1 MAQSAVAFLLTK
13 LGSLIEAELKSL
25 GRVKGEIVFIRD
37 ELQSMSA
44 FLRVADAIED
54 TDLEIQAWVEQVRD
68 VAHDTDDVLDEFML
82 RFAHRHH
89 HHHHHRG
96 FYGSV
101 CKIYYQ
107 IQNLKARRQIAS
119 DIQDIKARVI
129 DIAERRQRY
138 GYKFSTSEQA
148 SSSDV
153 ANNGGCYDRRGD
165 ALLFEEDDLVG
176 IDNPKQQLI
185 DGVLD
190 DADSR
195 LKVISVVGMGGL
207 GKTTL
212 IKKVYDDLEVKRQFQ
227 THATITVSQSFNIKE
242 ILTGL
247 IQQLF
252 DEVRRP
258 LPHRFETMDNSNLKA
273 VLKEFLQESKYVL
286 VLDDIWSLEAW
297 DDIKIALPNSNCGS
311 RVLLTTRIV
320 NVASTSCR
328 ESHGYIYE
336 MKALSQEESWTLFC
350 NKTFQGKDCPP
361 HLIELSES
369 ILRRCEGL
377 PLAIVVISGLLVS
390 KDQGSVD
397 EWELVNRCLGA
408 EVEVSYLKK
417 ILLLSYSDLPYY
429 LKSCLLYLSCFPEDH
444 LIDWMSTIRLWIAEG
459 FVEVKELGKT
469 LEEVAEAYLYELLNR
484 SLIQVATRRLDRRIK
499 NCRIHDLLR
508 EIILSKSRDHNFL
521 TIAGEGEGNM
531 RCPEK
536 ARRLSIHNT
545 LPDIPEQG
553 KCFSR
558 LRSLLMFGVD
568 EPMSKSSM
576 PLLFNGGLRLLKVLH
591 LSSASL
597 ERFPGHVVKLFHLK
611 YLSLRGTNVKVLPK
625 SIGLLWN
632 LETLDLKNTYV
643 RELPI
648 EVLRLQKLRHLL
660 LYHDETGHI
669 YFPFHFRHGFEA
681 PSKIGGLQSLQ
692 KLCFL
697 EANHANGSTLM
708 KEIGRLTQLRRLGI
722 LKLRRED
729 GVGLCLSI
737 EKLSNLRS
745 LGVTSIED
753 DEILDLQSLS
763 AAPQF
768 LQRLYLTGRLE
779 KLPQW
784 ITSLHGLTRLSLW
797 WSKLRD
803 DPLKSLQDFPNL
815 VRLSLAYEAYEGEG
829 LCFKAGR
836 FQRLKRLSLIR
847 LKGLRWLTMEE
858 GTMSRLEDLYFWNCE
873 LLEELPS
880 GIEHLSNLKY
890 LELSDMSNELI
901 SKLNPGVQ
909 DGDYWKI
916 EHIPK
921 VWIDDSKDGRWKGRF
936 L

>member
-1 MAQSAVAFLLTK
+1 MAQSAVAFFLTK
-13 LGSLIEAELKSL
+13 LGSLIEEELKLL

-54 TDLEIQAWVEQVRD
+54 SDPEIQAWVKQVRE

-89 HHHHHRG
+89 HHRG

-107 IQNLKARRQIAS
+107 IKNLKAPRQIAS

-138 GYKFSTSEQA
+138 GYKFSSTSEQA
-148 SSSDV
+148 SSCNL
-153 ANNGGCYDRRGD
+153 ANNGGWYDRRGD
-165 ALLFEEDDLVG
+165 ALLLEEADLVG
-176 IDNPKQQLI
+176 IDKPKQQLI
-185 DGVLD
+185 DWVLES
-190 DADSR
+190 DSR

-212 IKKVYDDLEVKRQFQ
+212 VKKVYDDLKVKRHFQ
-227 THATITVSQSFNIKE
+227 SHAWITVSQSFKFEELLKI
-242 ILTGL
+242 L

-252 DEVRRP
+252 NEVKRP
-258 LPHRFETMDNSNLKA
+258 LPQTLETMDNNNLKA
-273 VLKEFLQESKYVL
+273 VLKEFLQESRYVL

-297 DDIKIALPNSNCGS
+297 DAIKILLPNSNCGS
-311 RVLLTTRIV
+311 RVLLTTRIS

-328 ESHGYIYE
+328 ESHGYVYQ

-350 NKTFQGKDCPP
+350 NKTFQEKDCPL
-361 HLIELSES
+361 HLIELSKS
-369 ILRRCEGL
+369 ILRKCEGL
-377 PLAIVVISGLLVS
+377 PLAIVVISGVLAS
-390 KDQGSVD
+390 KDQGRVD
-397 EWELVNRCLGA
+397 EWELVNRSLGA
-408 EVEVSYLKK
+408 EVECSDMKK
-417 ILLLSYSDLPYY
+417 ILLLSYNDLPYY
-429 LKSCLLYLSCFPEDH
+429 LKSCLLYLSSFPEDH

-459 FVEVKELGKT
+459 FVEVKEFGKT

-484 SLIQVATRRLDRRIK
+484 SLIQVAKRRRDRRIK

-508 EIILSKSRDHNFL
+508 EIILSKSRDQNFL
-521 TIAGEGEGNM
+521 AITGEGNV
-531 RCPEK
+531 RWPEK
-536 ARRLSIHNT
+536 VRRLSIHNT
-545 LPDIPEQG
+545 SPNIPQA
-553 KCFSR
+553 KCSPQ
-558 LRSLLMFGVD
+558 LRCLLMFGVD
-568 EPMSKSSM
+568 EPMSESSM

-591 LSSASL
+591 LRNTCL
-597 ERFPGHVVKLFHLK
+597 ERFPGDVVKLFHLR
-611 YLSLRGTNVKVLPK
+611 YLSLSGTNVKVLPK

-643 RELPI
+643 RELPVEI
-648 EVLRLQKLRHLL
+648 LRLQKLRHLL
-660 LYHDETGHI
+660 LYRTETGQT
-669 YFPFHFRHGFEA
+669 YLPFHCKHGFEA

-697 EANHANGSTLM
+697 EANHANGSTIV
-708 KEIGRLTQLRRLGI
+708 KEIGRLTQLRRLGV
-722 LKLRRED
+722 LELRRED
-729 GVGLCLSI
+729 GVGLCSSI
-737 EKLSNLRS
+737 GKLSNLRS
-745 LGVTSIED
+745 LDVTSIKQ

-763 AAPQF
+763 PPPRF

-779 KLPQW
+779 KLPPW
-784 ITSLHGLTRLSLW
+784 ITSLHGLTCLCLW
-797 WSKLRD
+797 GSKLRD
-803 DPLKSLQDFPNL
+803 DPLESLQDLPNL
-815 VRLSLAYEAYEGEG
+815 VFLLLVDEAFEGEA

-836 FQRLKRLSLIR
+836 FQRLEYLGLQS
-847 LKGLRWLTMEE
+847 LKGLRWLTMEDR
-858 GTMSRLEDLYFWNCE
+858 TMSRLEKLIIWNCK

-890 LELSDMSNELI
+890 LELADMSDKLI
-901 SKLNPGVQ
+901 SQLHRDVK
-909 DGDYWKI
+909 DGNFWKI

-921 VWIDDSKDGRWKGRF
+921 MWIGDSKDGHWKERY

>member
-1 MAQSAVAFLLTK
+1 MTESAVTFLLRK
-13 LGSLIEAELKSL
+13 LGSLIKEELKSL
-25 GRVKGEIVFIRD
+25 GGVKREIVFIRD
-37 ELQSMSA
+37 ELESLRA

-54 TDLEIQAWVEQVRD
+54 SDPEIQAWVKQVRD

-89 HHHHHRG
+89 HHHRG
-96 FYGSV
+96 FYGAV

-107 IQNLKARRQIAS
+107 IKNMKARRQTAC
-119 DIQDIKARVI
+119 DVQDIKTRVI

-185 DGVLD
+185 DCVLD

-207 GKTTL
+207 GKTSL
-212 IKKVYDDLEVKRQFQ
+212 IKKVYDD
-227 THATITVSQSFNIKE
+227 
-242 ILTGL
+242 
-247 IQQLF
+247 
-252 DEVRRP
+252 
-258 LPHRFETMDNSNLKA
+258 
-273 VLKEFLQESKYVL
+273 
-286 VLDDIWSLEAW
+286 
-297 DDIKIALPNSNCGS
+297 
-311 RVLLTTRIV
+311 
-320 NVASTSCR
+320 
-328 ESHGYIYE
+328 
-336 MKALSQEESWTLFC
+336 MK
-350 NKTFQGKDCPP
+350 
-361 HLIELSES
+361 
-369 ILRRCEGL
+369 
-377 PLAIVVISGLLVS
+377 
-390 KDQGSVD
+390 
-397 EWELVNRCLGA
+397 LVNRSLGA
-408 EVEVSYLKK
+408 EVEGSDMKK
-417 ILLLSYSDLPYY
+417 ILFLSYNDLPYY
-429 LKSCLLYLSCFPEDH
+429 LKSCLLYLSNFPEDH

-459 FVEVKELGKT
+459 FVEVKEFGKT
-469 LEEVAEAYLYELLNR
+469 LEEDAEAYLYELLNR
-484 SLIQVATRRLDRRIK
+484 SLIQVAMRRDDGRIGK
-499 NCRIHDLLR
+499 CRIHDLLR

-545 LPDIPEQG
+545 LPNIPEQD
-553 KCFSR
+553 KCFSQ

-568 EPMSKSSM
+568 EPMSESSM

-591 LSSASL
+591 LRNASL

-643 RELPI
+643 RELPVEI
-648 EVLRLQKLRHLL
+648 LRLQKLRHLS
-660 LYHDETGHI
+660 LYRYETGHI
-669 YFPFHFRHGFEA
+669 YLSFHCKYGFEA

-697 EANHANGSTLM
+697 EANHANGSTLV

-722 LKLRRED
+722 LNLRRED
-729 GVGLCLSI
+729 GVGLCSSI

-745 LGVTSIED
+745 LYVTSIEE

-763 AAPQF
+763 PAPQF
-768 LQRLYLTGRLE
+768 LQRLYLRGYLE

-784 ITSLHGLTRLSLW
+784 ITSLHGLTCLSLW
-797 WSKLRD
+797 WSKLKD
-803 DPLKSLQDFPNL
+803 DPLKSFQDLPNL
-815 VRLSLAYEAYEGEG
+815 VFLSLPYEAYEGEG

-836 FQRLKRLSLIR
+836 FQRLKRLYLGR

-858 GTMSRLEDLYFWNCE
+858 GTLSRLEDLLIFNCE

-880 GIEHLSNLKY
+880 GIEHLSNLKI
-890 LELSDMSNELI
+890 LELSDMSDELI

-916 EHIPK
+916 QHIPK
-921 VWIDDSKDGRWKGRF
+921 VWIDDSKDGYWKGRY

>member
-1 MAQSAVAFLLTK
+1 MTESAVTFLLRK
-13 LGSLIEAELKSL
+13 LGSLIKEELKSL
-25 GRVKGEIVFIRD
+25 GGVKREIVFIRD
-37 ELQSMSA
+37 ELESLRA

-54 TDLEIQAWVEQVRD
+54 SDPEIQAWVKQVRD

-89 HHHHHRG
+89 HHHRG
-96 FYGSV
+96 FYGAV

-107 IQNLKARRQIAS
+107 IKNMKARRQTAC
-119 DIQDIKARVI
+119 DVQDIKTRVI

-185 DGVLD
+185 DCVLD

-207 GKTTL
+207 GKTSL
-212 IKKVYDDLEVKRQFQ
+212 IKKVYDDMKVKRHFQ
-227 THATITVSQSFNIKE
+227 NHAWITLSQSFKIEE
-242 ILTGL
+242 ILTDL

-252 DEVRRP
+252 DEVRQP
-258 LPHRFETMDNSNLKA
+258 IPQRFETMDSNSLKA
-273 VLKEFLQESKYVL
+273 VLKEFLRESRYVL
-286 VLDDIWSLEAW
+286 VLDDIWSIEAW
-297 DDIKIALPNSNCGS
+297 DAIKLALPNRNCGS
-311 RVLLTTRIV
+311 RVLLTTRIG

-336 MKALSQEESWTLFC
+336 MNALSPKESWTLFC
-350 NKTFQGKDCPP
+350 KKTFQEKDCPP
-361 HLIELSES
+361 HLIEISKS
-369 ILRRCEGL
+369 VLRRCEGL
-377 PLAIVVISGLLVS
+377 PLAIVVISGVLAS
-390 KDQGSVD
+390 KDQERVD
-397 EWELVNRCLGA
+397 EWELVNRSLGA
-408 EVEVSYLKK
+408 EVEGSDMKK
-417 ILLLSYSDLPYY
+417 ILFLSYNDLPYY
-429 LKSCLLYLSCFPEDH
+429 LKSCLLYLSNFPEDH

-459 FVEVKELGKT
+459 FVEVKEFGKT
-469 LEEVAEAYLYELLNR
+469 LEEDAEAYLFELLNR
-484 SLIQVATRRLDRRIK
+484 SLIQVAMRRDDGRIGK
-499 NCRIHDLLR
+499 CRIHDLLR

-545 LPDIPEQG
+545 LPNIPEQG
-553 KCFSR
+553 KCFSQ

-568 EPMSKSSM
+568 EPMSESSM

-591 LSSASL
+591 LRNASL

-643 RELPI
+643 RELPVEI
-648 EVLRLQKLRHLL
+648 LRLQKLRHLS
-660 LYHDETGHI
+660 LYRYETGHI
-669 YFPFHFRHGFEA
+669 YLSFHCKYGFEA

-697 EANHANGSTLM
+697 EANHANGSTLV

-722 LKLRRED
+722 LNLRRED
-729 GVGLCLSI
+729 GVGLCSSI

-745 LGVTSIED
+745 LYVTSIEEN
-753 DEILDLQSLS
+753 EILDLQSLS
-763 AAPQF
+763 PAPQF
-768 LQRLYLTGRLE
+768 LQRLYLRGYLE

-784 ITSLHGLTRLSLW
+784 ITSLHGLTCLSLW
-797 WSKLRD
+797 WSKLKD
-803 DPLKSLQDFPNL
+803 DPLKSFQDLPNL
-815 VRLSLAYEAYEGEG
+815 VFLSLPYEAYEGEG

-836 FQRLKRLSLIR
+836 FQRLKRLYLGR

-858 GTMSRLEDLYFWNCE
+858 GTMSRLEDLLIFNCE

-880 GIEHLSNLKY
+880 GIEHLSNLKI
-890 LELSDMSNELI
+890 LELSDMSDELI

-916 EHIPK
+916 QHIPK
-921 VWIDDSKDGRWKGRF
+921 VWIDDSKDGYWKGRY

>member
-13 LGSLIEAELKSL
+13 LGSLIEEELKSL
-25 GRVKGEIVFIRD
+25 RGVKGEIVFIRD

-54 TDLEIQAWVEQVRD
+54 TDPEIQAWVNQVRE

-82 RFAHRHH
+82 RFAHRHR
-89 HHHHHRG
+89 HHRG

-107 IQNLKARRQIAS
+107 IKNLKARRQIAS

-129 DIAERRQRY
+129 DIAQRRQRY
-138 GYKFSTSEQA
+138 GYQFSTSEQA
-148 SSSDV
+148 SSSNV

-165 ALLFEEDDLVG
+165 AFLVEEGDLVG

-185 DGVLD
+185 DWVLD

-212 IKKVYDDLEVKRQFQ
+212 IKKVYDDIEGKRLFQ
-227 THATITVSQSFNIKE
+227 NHGWITVSQSFKIEELLKD
-242 ILTGL
+242 L

-252 DEVRRP
+252 DEVRQP
-258 LPHRFETMDNSNLKA
+258 LPQRFETMDNNKLKA
-273 VLKEFLQESKYVL
+273 VLKEFLRESRYMI
-286 VLDDIWSLEAW
+286 VLDDIWSIDAW
-297 DDIKIALPNSNCGS
+297 DAIKIALPNRNCGS
-311 RVLLTTRIV
+311 RVLLTTRIGK
-320 NVASTSCR
+320 VASTSCN
-328 ESHGYIYE
+328 ESHGYIYK
-336 MKALSQEESWTLFC
+336 MKALSPKESWTLFC
-350 NKTFQGKDCPP
+350 KKTFQEKDCPP
-361 HLIELSES
+361 QLIEISKS

-377 PLAIVVISGLLVS
+377 PLAIVVISGVLVS
-390 KDQGSVD
+390 KDHGRVD
-397 EWELVNRCLGA
+397 EWELVNRSLGA
-408 EVEVSYLKK
+408 EVEGSDMKK
-417 ILLLSYSDLPYY
+417 ILLLSYNDLPYY
-429 LKSCLLYLSCFPEDH
+429 LKSCLLYLSSFPEDH
-444 LIDWMSTIRLWIAEG
+444 LIDWMSTIRLWMAEG
-459 FVEVKELGKT
+459 FVEVKESGKT
-469 LEEVAEAYLYELLNR
+469 PEEVAEAYLYELLNR
-484 SLIQVATRRLDRRIK
+484 SLIQVAGRKFERIRS
-499 NCRIHDLLR
+499 CRIHDLLR

-521 TIAGEGEGNM
+521 TIARERSM

-553 KCFSR
+553 KCFSQ

-568 EPMSKSSM
+568 EPMSESSM

-591 LSSASL
+591 LRNASL
-597 ERFPGHVVKLFHLK
+597 ERVPGHVVKLFHLK

-632 LETLDLKNTYV
+632 LETLDLKNTHV
-643 RELPI
+643 RELPVEI
-648 EVLRLQKLRHLL
+648 VRLQKLRHLL
-660 LYHDETGHI
+660 LYREETEHI
-669 YFPFHFRHGFEA
+669 YIPFHNKHGFEA
-681 PSKIGGLQSLQ
+681 PSKIGDLQSLQ

-697 EANHANGSTLM
+697 EANHVNGSAIVE
-708 KEIGRLTQLRRLGI
+708 EIGRLSQLRRLGI
-722 LKLRRED
+722 LKLRKED
-729 GVGLCLSI
+729 GVGLCSSI
-737 EKLSNLRS
+737 EKLSNLHS
-745 LGVTSIED
+745 LDVTSIEE
-753 DEILDLQSLS
+753 DEILDLQYLS
-763 AAPQF
+763 PAPQF
-768 LQRLYLTGRLE
+768 LQRLSLKGRLE

-784 ITSLHGLTRLSLW
+784 ITSLHGLTRLCLW
-797 WSKLRD
+797 WSKLRN
-803 DPLKSLQDFPNL
+803 DPLKSLQDLPNL
-815 VRLSLAYEAYEGEG
+815 VLLTLVNDGYEGEG

-836 FQRLKRLSLIR
+836 FQRLKHLVLGR

-858 GTMSRLEDLYFWNCE
+858 GTMSRLNELCIWDCE

-880 GIEHLSNLKY
+880 GIEHLSNLKK
-890 LELSDMSNELI
+890 LELMDMSGELI
-901 SKLNPGVQ
+901 SKLNPGIQ
-909 DGDYWKI
+909 DGNYWKI

-921 VWIDDSKDGRWKGRF
+921 VLIYDTKEGYWKSRF